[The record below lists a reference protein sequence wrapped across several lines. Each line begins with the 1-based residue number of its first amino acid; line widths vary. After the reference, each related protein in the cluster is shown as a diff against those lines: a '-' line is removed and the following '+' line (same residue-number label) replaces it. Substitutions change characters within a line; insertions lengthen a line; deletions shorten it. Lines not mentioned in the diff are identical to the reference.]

1 MTPKETTF
9 TRDTVLQAALD
20 VVRRRGWDGLTA
32 RGVAERLG
40 ASVAPVYSAFGSME
54 TLLRE
59 TLKEI
64 RRLLQEYT
72 SQGYSESPFL
82 NIGAGIVSFARDEP
96 MLYQALFQI
105 RHGFQDVVEG
115 VNASIL
121 SWMKADAQLG
131 LLSDASRERLYDNIG
146 FYTMGLAAAVA
157 AGRVADVSVDTI
169 VRLLKN
175 MGNIV
180 MFAEVSGIADFD
192 SPENEREWLR
202 IMKEKNIPL
211 PETRLEMKPASGPA
225 PTAAASPL
233 VPKSRAARKSCPA
246 AKSAGSQETRSKLPT
261 AANRRAPSP
270 HIKQSRPAARA
281 TGNAARAGG
290 AKRPTVQRDKGRNKS

>member
-1 MTPKETTF
+1 MAPKETTF

-20 VVRRRGWDGLTA
+20 VVRRRGWDALTA

-64 RRLLQEYT
+64 RRLLQEY
-72 SQGYSESPFL
+72 SSRAYSEIPFL

-105 RHGFQDVVEG
+105 RHGFQDIVG
-115 VNASIL
+115 DVNASIL

-157 AGRVADVSVDTI
+157 AGRVADVSAETI

-180 MFAEVSGIADFD
+180 MFAEVSGIADSD

-202 IMKEKNIPL
+202 LMKEKNIPL
-211 PETRLEMKPASGPA
+211 PETRPQMKPPSGPA

-233 VPKSRAARKSCPA
+233 APKSRAARKSCPK
-246 AKSAGSQETRSKLPT
+246 AKSAGSQEIRGKLPT
-261 AANRRAPSP
+261 AANRRANIPPVKRSRSSG
-270 HIKQSRPAARA
+270 KTAGRPADS
-281 TGNAARAGG
+281 GG
-290 AKRPTVQRDKGRNKS
+290 AKRPSVQRVKGRNKS

>member
-59 TLKEI
+59 TLNEI
-64 RRLLQEYT
+64 RRLLQKFT
-72 SQGYSESPFL
+72 SQAYSEIPFL

-96 MLYQALFQI
+96 MLYQALFQT
-105 RHGFQDVVEG
+105 RHGFQDIVEG
-115 VNASIL
+115 VNVSIL

-157 AGRVADVSVDTI
+157 AGRVADVSADTI

-180 MFAEVSGIADFD
+180 MFAEVSGIADCD
-192 SPENEREWLR
+192 SPENEREWVR
-202 IMKEKNIPL
+202 ILAKKNIPH
-211 PETRLEMKPASGPA
+211 
-225 PTAAASPL
+225 
-233 VPKSRAARKSCPA
+233 PA
-246 AKSAGSQETRSKLPT
+246 AKKLHRAGKG
-261 AANRRAPSP
+261 RAVRPRPSP
-270 HIKQSRPAARA
+270 SR
-281 TGNAARAGG
+281 
-290 AKRPTVQRDKGRNKS
+290 TVGSTDSKSRQRSDS